1 MAGRDSHTA
10 PWKRANEKTLEPVD
24 LRPVP
29 STHLIRG
36 LVKTRPQFTF
46 SSIKQ
51 GQQPSR
57 RVVVRIGNDAPE
69 TPLWDFPG
77 STVDKNLPANTGDVV

>member
-1 MAGRDSHTA
+1 MAERDSHMA
-10 PWKRANEKTLEPVD
+10 PWKRATEKTLDSVD

-29 STHLIRG
+29 STHLIQG
-36 LVKTRPQFTF
+36 LVKTWPQFTF

-57 RVVVRIGNDAPE
+57 RVVVRIGNDAVE

-77 STVDKNLPANTGDVV
+77 STVPANTGDMV